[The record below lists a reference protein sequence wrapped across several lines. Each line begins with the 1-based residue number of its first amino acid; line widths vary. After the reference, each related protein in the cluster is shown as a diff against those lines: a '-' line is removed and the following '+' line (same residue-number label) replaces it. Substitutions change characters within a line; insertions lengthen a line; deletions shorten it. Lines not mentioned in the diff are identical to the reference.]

1 MGLPLNNVNCDIF
14 IGRGAGKKLIDDIT
28 NARYEIKIIS
38 PYLTPDLIAL
48 LIELYHKNISIKLIT
63 TKEIED
69 FYHNDK
75 NIHKLI
81 KQIRTTDN
89 NAIRTRNKL
98 LRCTKILSFSFI
110 LLLFVLLFCLFFLKD
125 YKYAIGL
132 VPLAMIYFIRSI
144 FYKKH
149 TSTRVFNYS
158 YQQLFPFKVFY
169 TSNQDSENFTIHSKI
184 YIIDN
189 KIAYLGSLN
198 FTKSG
203 LKNNYETRIRLTD
216 SAPVLKISNEFDS
229 LFESP
234 DLRERDI
241 QIWGQQIY
249 SEPIN

>member
-1 MGLPLNNVNCDIF
+1 MGLPLNNVNCDIY

-69 FYHNDK
+69 FYHSDK

-89 NAIRTRNKL
+89 NAIRTRDKL
-98 LRCTKILSFSFI
+98 LRRIKILFFSFI
-110 LLLFVLLFCLFFLKD
+110 LVLLILLFCLFFSKD
-125 YKYAIGL
+125 YKYIIGI
-132 VPLAMIYFIRSI
+132 VPLVIIYFTRNIL
-144 FYKKH
+144 YKKY
-149 TSTRVFNYS
+149 TSTRIYSYS

-169 TSNQDSENFTIHSKI
+169 TSNQDLDNFTIHSKI

-203 LKNNYETRIRLTD
+203 LKNNYETRIRLSD
-216 SAPVLKISNEFDS
+216 SASVSKISNEFDS
-229 LFESP
+229 LFDSP